1 MEQLLTKYFWVLNL
15 TTLCIVALLLASG
28 TGELIASSISEKIPK
43 AEVKQRTRPPRQRP
57 SPSWERPNGQAI
69 LERNIFDSTFDPLAQ
84 PESSIE
90 EGEIPDTVSGE
101 LPLVPCSDS
110 SVKVLAT
117 VASKHATDWSFAS
130 ITEGGQSKLCR
141 VGDTVSSR
149 TVTGIT
155 WRYLFLKG
163 SSDECYIDIFGDG
176 KAPPVRRPPPNS
188 PRDGN
193 KEDSIADGIQKV
205 SDTER
210 IVDRSIVDKLL
221 ADPTSFIRSVRVRP
235 HKKNG
240 KVVGFKLRRFR
251 SNSPLAMLGA
261 KKGDIIHSVNG
272 QDLTSVDKAL
282 GAWQNLRSA
291 SDLTFSITRRG
302 KPIDLNVRIR

>member
-15 TTLCIVALLLASG
+15 ITLCIVALLTARG

-43 AEVKQRTRPPRQRP
+43 AEVQQRP
-57 SPSWERPNGQAI
+57 QPLRRRTAPSWERPNGQPI

-84 PESSIE
+84 PEDSIE
-90 EGEIPDTVSGE
+90 AGEIPETVTGD

-117 VASKHATDWSFAS
+117 VASRYATDWSFAS
-130 ITEGGQSKLCR
+130 INEGGESKLCR
-141 VGDTVSSR
+141 VGDTVNNR

-163 SSDECYIDIFGDG
+163 SSDECYIDIFDDG
-176 KAPPVRRPPPNS
+176 KTPPPRRPPPSS
-188 PRDGN
+188 PRSES
-193 KEDSIADGIQKV
+193 KEDDIASGIQRV
-205 SDTER
+205 SDTEHV
-210 IVDRSIVDKLL
+210 VDRSVVDKLL

-251 SNSPLAMLGA
+251 SNSPIALLGA
-261 KKGDIIHSVNG
+261 QKGDIIHAVNG
-272 QDLTSVDKAL
+272 QDLSSVDKAL
-282 GAWQNLRSA
+282 GAFQSLRSA

-302 KPIDLNVRIR
+302 KPMDLNVKIR